1 MSPSFEPLPH
11 AYPFRFADRT
21 LERTG
26 PGAGFV
32 RAVVS
37 ANARGAEGGAL
48 GTNLLGELMAQA
60 ALLLEGGDPGMG
72 RSGFL
77 AGFPELS
84 IQRPPAVGD
93 VLTVE
98 VRIAGRLGNVVK
110 FDGAVRDGA
119 GIEIARGSFQVKKGS

>member
-1 MSPSFEPLPH
+1 MSRSFEPLPH

-26 PGAGFV
+26 PGAGLV
-32 RAVVS
+32 RAVVT
-37 ANARGAEGGAL
+37 ANARGAKDGAL
-48 GTNLLGELMAQA
+48 GAHLVGELMAQA
-60 ALLLEGGDPGMG
+60 ALLLEGGDAEIG

-77 AGFPELS
+77 AGFPELV
-84 IQRPPAVGD
+84 IERPPVAGD

-119 GIEIARGSFQVKKGS
+119 GVEIARGSFQVKKGS